1 MSDRK
6 NLEDKETI
14 LLPKG
19 TILHHYRTRKNKRRS
34 FKWYY
39 LASQKYT
46 STVEKPTHFCIYET
60 NDDIQL
66 EKYHLC
72 ELAKRDIWKIIN
84 NPGIYDSKDYTFRFK
99 KYQHRDLRIK
109 NLEQRHNRVPRI
121 TFENLITSNE
131 PIEDPLRGLVV
142 KDDDQKT
149 FQTIEYEIILD
160 NSVVTLISKK
170 KIIHN

>member
-1 MSDRK
+1 M
-6 NLEDKETI
+6 NENNYI

-19 TILHHYRTRKNKRRS
+19 TILHHYKTEKNKNRS
-34 FKWYY
+34 YRWYY
-39 LASQKYT
+39 LGSQKYT
-46 STVEKPTHFCIYET
+46 STVRNPTHFCIYET
-60 NDDIQL
+60 KDDIQL

-72 ELAKRDIWKIIN
+72 ELVKRDTWKIIN
-84 NPGIYDSKDYTFRFK
+84 KPGIYDSENYTFLFK

-142 KDDDQKT
+142 KDDDEKT
-149 FQTIEYEIILD
+149 FETIEYEIILD
-160 NSVVTLISKK
+160 NTLVHRISKK
-170 KIIHN
+170 PINYKYTE